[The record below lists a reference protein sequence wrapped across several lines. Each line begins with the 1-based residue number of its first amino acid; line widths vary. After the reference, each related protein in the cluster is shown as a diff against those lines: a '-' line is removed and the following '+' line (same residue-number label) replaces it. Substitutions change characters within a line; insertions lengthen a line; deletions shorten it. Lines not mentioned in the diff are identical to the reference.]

1 MAFTL
6 NKKLTR
12 LAVATAVALLG
23 AGSASAQQEIKITIC
38 SGQAPVFPFIRQIT
52 QTLIPTVNAELA
64 KTGKT
69 KITWNE
75 AYGGTLAK
83 IGGELEAVE
92 QGICDMGNVGTVF
105 HAAKMPLQ
113 QVSFVT
119 PFGPTDARVVTKV
132 MNQMNRS
139 NPALAAAW
147 EKQNQ
152 VFLVGLA
159 VDDYSL
165 MAKFPVAKYEDVAG
179 KKIASSPVP
188 LSWLKGTGASGVVSG
203 LPSYYNDMKSGVFDG
218 VLTFI
223 SAAVPIKLFEVG
235 PYLTQTGMGST
246 FPGGIS
252 INKGVWDK
260 VGPEVQAALRKAADA
275 YAVAYE
281 ADLQARLAGAET
293 AYKAGGGKVAPLSEA
308 EKVRWAKAIENPAK
322 AWVAQGGQPARD
334 VLKAYMDAMR
344 TEGVKFA
351 REWDKE

>member
-1 MAFTL
+1 MHLRLSIMAAAAA
-6 NKKLTR
+6 
-12 LAVATAVALLG
+12 LAAIATPAH
-23 AGSASAQQEIKITIC
+23 AQQEIKITIC

-52 QTLIPTVNAELA
+52 QTMIPTVNAELA

-69 KITWNE
+69 KIIWNE

-92 QGICDMGNVGTVF
+92 QGICDMSNVGTVF

-119 PFGPTDARVVTKV
+119 PFGPTDPRIVTKV
-132 MNQMNRS
+132 MNDMNRT
-139 NPALAAAW
+139 NPALKAAW

-159 VDDYSL
+159 VDDYAL

-188 LSWLKGTGASGVVSG
+188 LSWLKGTGATGVVSG

-235 PYLTQTGMGST
+235 PYLTQTGMGAT

-252 INKGVWDK
+252 INKATWDK

-281 ADLQARLAGAET
+281 ADLQGRLVGAEN
-293 AYKAGGGKVAPLSEA
+293 AYKAGGGKVALLSEA
-308 EKVRWAKAIENPAK
+308 EKLRWAKVIENPTK
-322 AWVAQGGQPARD
+322 AWLAQGGQPARD
-334 VLKAYMDAMR
+334 VLKTYMDAMR
-344 TEGVKFA
+344 AEGVKFA
-351 REWDKE
+351 RDWDKE

>member
-1 MAFTL
+1 MMT
-6 NKKLTR
+6 KLTQ
-12 LAVATAVALLG
+12 LALASAAAITLLG
-23 AGSASAQQEIKITIC
+23 AGTGVAHAQQEIKLTVC

-69 KITWNE
+69 KIIWNE

-92 QGICDMGNVGTVF
+92 QGICDMSNVGTVF

-119 PFGPTDARVVTKV
+119 PFGPTDPRVVTKV
-132 MNQMNRS
+132 MNDMNRT
-139 NPALAAAW
+139 NPALRAAW

-159 VDDYSL
+159 VDDYAL

-188 LSWLKGTGASGVVSG
+188 LSWLKGTGATGVVSG

-235 PYLTQTGMGST
+235 PYLTQTGMGAT

-252 INKGVWDK
+252 INKATWDK

-281 ADLQARLAGAET
+281 ADLQGRLVGAEN
-293 AYKAGGGKVAPLSEA
+293 AYKAGGGKVVPLSEA
-308 EKVRWAKAIENPAK
+308 EKVRWAKAIENPTK
-322 AWVAQGGQPARD
+322 AWLAQGGQPARD

-344 TEGVKFA
+344 AEGVKYA

>member
-1 MAFTL
+1 MHLRLSIMAAAAA
-6 NKKLTR
+6 
-12 LAVATAVALLG
+12 LAAIATPAH
-23 AGSASAQQEIKITIC
+23 AQQEIKITIC

-52 QTLIPTVNAELA
+52 QTMIPTVNAELA

-69 KITWNE
+69 KIIWNE

-92 QGICDMGNVGTVF
+92 QGICDMSNVGTVF

-119 PFGPTDARVVTKV
+119 PFGPTDPRIVTKV
-132 MNQMNRS
+132 MNDMNRT
-139 NPALAAAW
+139 NPALKAAW

-159 VDDYSL
+159 VDDYAL

-188 LSWLKGTGASGVVSG
+188 LSWLKGTGATGVVSG

-235 PYLTQTGMGST
+235 PYLTQTGMGAT

-252 INKGVWDK
+252 INKATWDK

-281 ADLQARLAGAET
+281 ADLQGRLVGAEN

-308 EKVRWAKAIENPAK
+308 EKLRWAKVIENPTK
-322 AWVAQGGQPARD
+322 AWLAQGGQPARD
-334 VLKAYMDAMR
+334 VLKTYMDAMR
-344 TEGVKFA
+344 AEGVKFA
-351 REWDKE
+351 RDWDKE

>member
-1 MAFTL
+1 M
-6 NKKLTR
+6 KLKLSLIATAAA
-12 LAVATAVALLG
+12 LAAAVAPAF
-23 AGSASAQQEIKITIC
+23 AQQEIKLTVC

-92 QGICDMGNVGTVF
+92 QGIRDIGNVGTVF

-119 PFGPTDARVVTKV
+119 PFGPTDSRVVTKV

-165 MAKFPVAKYEDVAG
+165 MAKFPVTKFEDVAG
-179 KKIASSPVP
+179 KKIASDIVAMVET
-188 LSWLKGTGASGVVSG
+188 KGA
-203 LPSYYNDMKSGVFDG
+203 
-218 VLTFI
+218 
-223 SAAVPIKLFEVG
+223 
-235 PYLTQTGMGST
+235 LTQEQRNRILECTPPPAT
-246 FPGGIS
+246 
-252 INKGVWDK
+252 V
-260 VGPEVQAALRKAADA
+260 VETERAA
-275 YAVAYE
+275 
-281 ADLQARLAGAET
+281 
-293 AYKAGGGKVAPLSEA
+293 
-308 EKVRWAKAIENPAK
+308 
-322 AWVAQGGQPARD
+322 
-334 VLKAYMDAMR
+334 
-344 TEGVKFA
+344 
-351 REWDKE
+351 

>member
-1 MAFTL
+1 MKTKINRF
-6 NKKLTR
+6 
-12 LAVATAVALLG
+12 VAAAAVALLG
-23 AGSASAQQEIKITIC
+23 AHAAQAQQELKLTIC

-69 KITWNE
+69 KIVWNE

-92 QGICDMGNVGTVF
+92 QGICDIGNVGTVF

-113 QVSFVT
+113 QVTFMA
-119 PFGPTDARVVTKV
+119 PFGPTDSRVVTKV
-132 MNQMNRS
+132 MNQLNRE
-139 NPALAAAW
+139 NPALRSAW
-147 EKQNQ
+147 DKQNQ

-159 VDDYSL
+159 VDDYAL
-165 MAKFPVAKYEDVAG
+165 MAKFPVTKFEDMAG
-179 KKIASSPVP
+179 KKIGSSPVP
-188 LSWLKGTGASGVVSG
+188 LSWLRGTGATGVVSG
-203 LPSYYNDMKSGVFDG
+203 LPSYYNDMKSGVYDG

-235 PYLTQTGMGST
+235 PFLTQTGMGAT

-252 INKGVWDK
+252 MNKASWDK
-260 VGPEVQAALRKAADA
+260 AGPEVQAALRVAAAA
-275 YAVAYE
+275 YEVAYN
-281 ADLQARLAGAET
+281 ADLQQRLQGAEN
-293 AYKAGGGKVAPLSEA
+293 AYKAGGGKVMPLSEA
-308 EKVRWAKAIENPAK
+308 EKVRWARAIENPSK
-322 AWVAQGGQPARD
+322 AWIAQGGQPARD

-344 TEGVKFA
+344 AEGVKFA